1 MGKPNFRG
9 PPYKGE
15 INPLTGKP
23 YSTNP
28 RAHGARWKAW
38 YNKKTPDGRKQ
49 GEVWEEWTKT
59 EEYKKSKEYINKKK
73 EAEDRP
79 RHTAQDQGEAV
90 ERAKEQM
97 KIPTMKE
104 QIERDKTKI
113 NPEDDWQTSPEFDQE
128 GGGWQD
134 EKPLK
139 DLNPR
144 RSNITST
151 INNALKIGKDIYGVG
166 KALWGLG
173 KAFQL
178 QSKADTT
185 DIVDQLMIRPEIA
198 DQVAGIYS
206 SNSAGN
212 EEYWGEVRP
221 KGVNYNISPQQMQ
234 RNIDKLKIKI
244 GPIINKAEVDYGQP
258 SDLDKYFEEEGQ
270 PTRDMDDE
278 ERLRIMRGSLEHA

>member
-49 GEVWEEWTKT
+49 GEVYEEWTKK
-59 EEYKKSKEYINKKK
+59 EEYKKSKEYIKKKK

-104 QIERDKTKI
+104 QLERDETKI
-113 NPEDDWQTSPEFDQE
+113 NPEDDWQTNPDFDQE
-128 GGGWQD
+128 QGGWQ
-134 EKPLK
+134 EKAGDALRIGGKAYPFIR
-139 DLNPR
+139 D
-144 RSNITST
+144 
-151 INNALKIGKDIYGVG
+151 ALKI
-166 KALWGLG
+166 LG
-173 KAFQL
+173 GFNL
-178 QSKADTT
+178 QRAKADTT
-185 DIVDQLMIRPEIA
+185 DIVDELMINPDLS
-198 DQVAGIYS
+198 DQLLASNVGDGIINALPRGGYYG
-206 SNSAGN
+206 NSHRDALKS
-212 EEYWGEVRP
+212 GELT
-221 KGVNYNISPQQMQ
+221 Q
-234 RNIDKLKIKI
+234 DKLIESLKLAAPHLLEKADLPLHIRGGRMPGTIKGTPHI
-244 GPIINKAEVDYGQP
+244 DSPFMDRYLQDYRKKENQNKGPQLP
-258 SDLDKYFEEEGQ
+258 SFV
-270 PTRDMDDE
+270 
-278 ERLRIMRGSLEHA
+278 

>member
-113 NPEDDWQTSPEFDQE
+113 NPEDDWQTSPECDQE

-151 INNALKIGKDIYGVG
+151 INNALKISTTSASVRLLSSIN
-166 KALWGLG
+166 LITS
-173 KAFQL
+173 L
-178 QSKADTT
+178 QTLLLLNIEPSPITT
-185 DIVDQLMIRPEIA
+185 GATKMLPFNE
-198 DQVAGIYS
+198 S
-206 SNSAGN
+206 S
-212 EEYWGEVRP
+212 
-221 KGVNYNISPQQMQ
+221 
-234 RNIDKLKIKI
+234 
-244 GPIINKAEVDYGQP
+244 P
-258 SDLDKYFEEEGQ
+258 SFL
-270 PTRDMDDE
+270 
-278 ERLRIMRGSLEHA
+278 LLL